1 MSNVALPEEPHEPNT
16 MTDTLNVPIEPL
28 RPRETVQKLLLS
40 STCRFIGEYEQPGV
54 LLAQAWPGFRDR
66 AGAIRMDEGPLS
78 RNAFV
83 LCFESPSTEKAVGVV
98 LPDYSQIG
106 EVMASLMSVLYGKR
120 FDSHGVIESNGF
132 FSLPDTNVFSS
143 ICDAALPHNSHR
155 ERANF
160 AIKLD
165 IREAGRV
172 ITFFT
177 HKRANE
183 RFAQTF
189 ETACA
194 FYSRSLRACEND
206 PEVAYLH
213 LITAGEI
220 LASYFERDQND
231 LLDESMQDALNAIAS
246 GLPNG
251 DKIVKTIRGRL
262 FQIKR
267 RFVKA
272 FTELV
277 TTDFFAKSESSQ
289 VFATLHADTF
299 EQRMAAAYDLRS
311 QFVHTG
317 IHFGTWIGPRG
328 NNTSEVQSGTPVV
341 SNREF
346 AKTLATAPTFI
357 GLERTVRFALLRF
370 AATEGREVFPDLKLE
385 QDGVTT

>member
-1 MSNVALPEEPHEPNT
+1 MSET
-16 MTDTLNVPIEPL
+16 PIAVRQSL

-54 LLAQAWPGFRDR
+54 LLTQAWPGFRDR
-66 AGAIRMDEGPLS
+66 AGAIRMGEGPLS

-83 LCFESPSTEKAVGVV
+83 LCFESPPREKAAGVV
-98 LPDYSQIG
+98 LPDFSQIG
-106 EVMASLMSVLYGKR
+106 ESMASLMSVLYGKR
-120 FDSHGVIESNGF
+120 FDSHGVIEGNGH
-132 FSLPDTNVFSS
+132 FSLPDTTVFALISDS
-143 ICDAALPHNSHR
+143 DLPHNSHR
-155 ERANF
+155 IRANLPVE
-160 AIKLD
+160 LD
-165 IREAGRV
+165 IREVAQV

-177 HKRANE
+177 HERANE

-189 ETACA
+189 ETACS
-194 FYSRSLRACEND
+194 FYSRSLRTCEND

-220 LASYFERDQND
+220 LASYFERDQDD
-231 LLDESMQDALNAIAS
+231 LLDESMKSALIAIAS

-251 DKIVKTIRGRL
+251 DKIVRTIRGRL
-262 FQIKR
+262 LQIKR

-272 FTELV
+272 FMELI
-277 TTDFFAKSESSQ
+277 TADFFVNSESSQ
-289 VFATLHADTF
+289 AFLALNFDTF

-317 IHFGTWIGPRG
+317 IHFGTWIAPRG
-328 NNTSEVQSGTPVV
+328 TQRAEIQHGKPIVPNKK
-341 SNREF
+341 F

-370 AATEGREVFPDLKLE
+370 AATEGREVFPNFNAV
-385 QDGVTT
+385 QPSPAA